1 MFVPCGGNAS
11 NSYEGGSS
19 GGLRGGGSGGV
30 MVGLT
35 WLGCSYHGEV
45 NVVKV

>member
-1 MFVPCGGNAS
+1 MLVPCGGNAS

-19 GGLRGGGSGGV
+19 EGVKGWGSGGV

-35 WLGCSYHGEV
+35 LGWGV
-45 NVVKV
+45 PTMGK